1 MNDSETRQAELMR
14 IKDAVKQNNKRK
26 RATSRAQS
34 EERSARQARLSGVD
48 SASTE
53 DHDAQYDW
61 ADAPPEILEPP
72 LELSEEDIQ
81 PQSLEQASSRT
92 SSIAPTPSATSYF
105 RFGFHR
111 EAELLMH
118 YLDHVFALQFRFY
131 SPSIQ
136 NGGRGWLLWLLTETK
151 PLYHAALSLG
161 ALHQHSLL
169 ARNARGHH
177 YHDTLNELNEHH
189 NRALQELQIFLQSSY
204 EVSAGAQPS
213 GRKRRLQILACG
225 VQFISFELFR
235 GGTSQWQVHLDA
247 LATVVRGMPVVTS
260 IDTAPSPGNLTPFT
274 SSGLEPHRL
283 EDNAEH
289 FLVGAV
295 LWFDILSC
303 ASTSDAP
310 RLHSEA
316 GGLLQGQIDLANIIP
331 CQPWVAL
338 ATNDIAVLG
347 AWKIDAVSTCSLS
360 FWKLFEKADP
370 IRKRLGDGIA
380 GLRAEIDESFAALG
394 VSHLGTMG
402 AYLIL
407 TNPGVQQEA
416 VKRAITLVFAYAAQ
430 VYLNTIISGADPKL
444 DDVRNSV
451 VDTMNALQELQL
463 ICDAQALRNLIWPI
477 CIAGSMAEDVHTQT
491 YFQSLIED
499 LGEEAHAF
507 GNTTTTLQIMQKCWA
522 SRDENRSGSWDW
534 AVAMESLGQRVL
546 LV

>member
-1 MNDSETRQAELMR
+1 MNTVETRQAELKK
-14 IKDAVKQNNKRK
+14 IKDAVKKNNKRK
-26 RATSRAQS
+26 REASRVQS
-34 EERSARQARLSGVD
+34 EDGSPRQPRLSGIN
-48 SASTE
+48 SASAGTY
-53 DHDAQYDW
+53 DAQQDW
-61 ADAPPEILEPP
+61 ADAPPETSELH
-72 LELSEEDIQ
+72 LELSEEDFQ
-81 PQSLEQASSRT
+81 PRSLEQTSSRT
-92 SSIAPTPSATSYF
+92 PSIAPTPSATTYF

-131 SPSIQ
+131 SPSIH

-169 ARNARGHH
+169 ARTARGNR
-177 YHDTLNELNEHH
+177 YHDTLSELNEHH

-204 EVSAGAQPS
+204 EVSDEVQP

-247 LATVVRGMPVVTS
+247 LATVVRGMPVVNAT
-260 IDTAPSPGNLTPFT
+260 DTGSSPGDLTPVT
-274 SSGLEPHRL
+274 SSGLESHSL

-316 GGLLQGQIDLANIIP
+316 VRLLQGKIDLANIIP

-338 ATNDIAVLG
+338 AISDIAALG
-347 AWKIDAVSTCSLS
+347 AWKDDAVSTSSLS

-370 IRKRLGDGIA
+370 IRRRLGDGIA
-380 GLRAEIDESFAALG
+380 RLRAEINESFASLG
-394 VSHLGTMG
+394 ISHLGTMG
-402 AYLIL
+402 AYLVL

-416 VKRAITLVFAYAAQ
+416 IKRAITLVFAYAAQ

-444 DDVRNSV
+444 DDVRSSV
-451 VDTMNALQELQL
+451 NDTMNALQELQF

-477 CIAGSMAEDVHTQT
+477 CIAGSMAEDVPTQT
-491 YFQSLIED
+491 YFQSLIQD

-507 GNTTTTLQIMQKCWA
+507 GNTGTTLQIMQKCWA

-534 AVAMESLGQRVL
+534 ASAMESLGQRVL